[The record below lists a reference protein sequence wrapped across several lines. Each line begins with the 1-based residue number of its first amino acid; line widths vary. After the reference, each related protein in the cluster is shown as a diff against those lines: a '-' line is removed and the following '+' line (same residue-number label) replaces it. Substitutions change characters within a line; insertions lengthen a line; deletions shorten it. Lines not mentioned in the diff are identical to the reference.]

1 MEDRLARML
10 VRGGPLGRCDGRL
23 FWIRI
28 VWCSPLHTTTCN
40 FVPPTRG
47 SYVPSSYSSPH
58 SKEKED
64 SSLRRLDLLGAVL
77 LDCNNIVVLNN
88 MNISY
93 SFLAIAKQ
101 LEENQ
106 LRVDMIE

>member
-1 MEDRLARML
+1 MAEKY
-10 VRGGPLGRCDGRL
+10 GGPPRKD
-23 FWIRI
+23 
-28 VWCSPLHTTTCN
+28 V
-40 FVPPTRG
+40 
-47 SYVPSSYSSPH
+47 SSRRASCYSSPH

-101 LEENQ
+101 LEESQ

>member
-1 MEDRLARML
+1 MSACFGSGLFGALPYIPLL
-10 VRGGPLGRCDGRL
+10 V
-23 FWIRI
+23 
-28 VWCSPLHTTTCN
+28 T
-40 FVPPTRG
+40 
-47 SYVPSSYSSPH
+47 SYLQLVVTMYALIDYFSSYSPSSYSSPH

-101 LEENQ
+101 LEESQ

>member
-1 MEDRLARML
+1 MSACFGSGLFGALPYIPLL
-10 VRGGPLGRCDGRL
+10 VTWYLQL
-23 FWIRI
+23 EVTMYI
-28 VWCSPLHTTTCN
+28 
-40 FVPPTRG
+40 
-47 SYVPSSYSSPH
+47 PSSYSSPH